1 MEIIIDTSALLA
13 VLVNEPHKPALVR
26 LTQGAELIAP
36 QSVHWEIGNA
46 LSAMFKRGRIS
57 LEQAHVCLKSYQ
69 LIPVRFAEVTLEGA
83 VEVAHRHSIY
93 AYDAY
98 LIVCAQQ
105 CGGPLLTLDAGLRQ
119 VALKEGLSVLEVAP

>member
-13 VLVNEPHKPALVR
+13 VLVNEPHKGALVR

-57 LEQAHVCLKSYQ
+57 LEQAQACLKSYQ
-69 LIPVRFAEVTLEGA
+69 LIPVRFAEVPLERA
-83 VEVAHRHSIY
+83 VEVAHRHGIY

-105 CGGPLLTLDAGLRQ
+105 FGGPLLTLDAGLRQ
-119 VALKEGLSVLEVAP
+119 MALKEGLSVLEVAP